1 MSDSHRTS
9 PPITRRHLQVLALA
23 AAVGLSGAPA
33 HSAEGVTPIS
43 FNPLMTVSNTRLLMN
58 GHGSRKKAY
67 FWMYDLALYLPN
79 KAYTAEKAVAM
90 EGPKVLSFVAR
101 RDLPGGDLGRLFVK
115 GMGQNASSEAMQ
127 RHVKDVT
134 RLIEV
139 FAGRPMLHPG
149 DDFRMEYVPGK
160 GTTFFITGQ
169 PQGEPVGDA
178 EFFAMALNIW
188 LGSDPADDKLK
199 TALLG
204 A

>member
-1 MSDSHRTS
+1 MTSSHLAHHRL
-9 PPITRRHLQVLALA
+9 TRRNLHVLAAA
-23 AAVGLSGAPA
+23 AAVGLSGLPA
-33 HSAEGVTPIS
+33 RGAEGITPIS
-43 FNPLMTVSNTRLLMN
+43 FDPLMTVASTRLIMN

-67 FWMYDLALYLPN
+67 FWMYDLALYLPS

-115 GMGQNASSEAMQ
+115 GMGQNATPDAMQ
-127 RHVKDVT
+127 RHVKNVT

-139 FAGRPMLHPG
+139 FAGKPMLHPG

-188 LGSDPADDKLK
+188 LGHDPADDKLK
-199 TALLG
+199 AALLG

>member
-1 MSDSHRTS
+1 MASSHRTNHL
-9 PPITRRHLQVLALA
+9 ITRRHLHVLAAA
-23 AAVGLSGAPA
+23 AAVGLGGSPA
-33 HSAEGVTPIS
+33 RGAEGITPIS
-43 FNPLMTVSNTRLLMN
+43 FDPLMTVSNTRLLMN

-67 FWMYDLALYLPN
+67 FWMYDLALYLPS

-115 GMGQNASSEAMQ
+115 GMGQNATPEAMQ
-127 RHVKDVT
+127 RHVKNVT

-139 FAGRPMLHPG
+139 FAGKPMLHPG

-169 PQGEPVGDA
+169 AQGEPVGDA

-188 LGSDPADDKLK
+188 LGRDPADDKLK
-199 TALLG
+199 AALLG
-204 A
+204 S